1 MTAPS
6 LKEKKEKNV
15 HVVAEFLPSEKPP
28 SSDAQ
33 SAVQTPPISSAGA
46 FKRAVG
52 TMVRW
57 ITIGVMAAVTIAW
70 IVMLAWLSFSLVKW
84 FI

>member
-6 LKEKKEKNV
+6 LKEKNV
-15 HVVAEFLPSEKPP
+15 HVDAEFLPSEKPP
-28 SSDAQ
+28 TSDAQ

-57 ITIGVMAAVTIAW
+57 ITIGAMAIVTVAW
-70 IVMLAWLSFSLVKW
+70 IAMLVWLLVLLVRQ
-84 FI
+84 II